1 MLDANILRA
10 FLNDAG
16 GIGDSVAET
25 EYGAY
30 GPFAL
35 YVGGTGEVRFKDV
48 SYKDLQPRVAQPEKV
63 SSRFR
68 MQQVN
73 EFYYSWGPAIA
84 DFNRDGTPDIVAGPY
99 YYLGPEYTTAREIY
113 IGGTIDPGTQYF
125 NGLQYAYDFT
135 GDGWPDVLN
144 AVFQRPAILYVNP
157 KGESRRWET
166 YTVTDR
172 MSCEFMLLKD
182 VDADGK
188 LEFLFK
194 DSENRFVYTKPDP
207 ANPTGLWTK
216 HAISEPGPWANH
228 GMGVGDVNGDG
239 RVDFLNAFG
248 WWEQPALERRE
259 SKVQSRKSGV
269 GTWAYHPAAFG
280 KWTRSSPG
288 GAEMAVYDVNGDG
301 LNDVVTSLQ
310 AHGLGLSWFEQKKA
324 ADGSRSFVE
333 HPIMSDF
340 STKNAGGVIFSQLHG
355 ATYAD
360 VDGDGLQDFITGK
373 RFWSHLDTFIDPDPH
388 GPPVLYVYRT
398 VRNPK
403 APGGAEF
410 VPELDPQP
418 FGRRV
423 ASRGGR
429 SRQERQRRNH
439 HVDQAGH
446 VHLLEQLEVGQAI
459 TCDSFA
465 PRSSSSL
472 LQLSSWLA
480 RRTLRKT
487 GRRMATT
494 PARSDTRR
502 SSKSIRPT
510 CRIFG
515 SRGPT
520 THPRP
525 CRLRPLAAAG
535 AAEAQE
541 PARGARPA
549 APGRPTPRQSA
560 STPLVIDGVMYMA
573 TMYNRVVALDADTG
587 KEIWV
592 KDIGRTPVNA
602 RPRVLAGHQQHST
615 AARVWDRRWIVA
627 ADVVEREN
635 RRVHARVR
643 TRRQGGL
650 AAGRRREVSE
660 AARGV
665 VVAAGDLQASCD
677 YRQSLAGKPE
687 PRTVG

>member
-1 MLDANILRA
+1 MTNRLGTLLAAVVIVAAALASITHGASKNFAPDVVFAGSSLTGWPSIGQARWRAENGEIIGTPTAATGGWLLADRSYQDVAVFTSFRCAAGCQTGVLLRAERTPDGGMKGVFVSLNEGDLAAYRMTVDREGAQTSKERLRGPGGGQLRVALPPPNPAPPAAGARAGGPPGLPPFPGGMASPIPRPNAGLRANDWNTIEVVLDANILRA

-63 SSRFR
+63 SSSFR

-73 EFYYSWGPAIA
+73 EFYYSWGPAVA

-144 AVFQRPAILYVNP
+144 SVFQRPAILYVNP

-228 GMGVGDVNGDG
+228 GMGVGDVDGDG

-248 WWEQPALERRE
+248 WWQQPTGPE
-259 SKVQSRKSGV
+259 SKAQSPKSG
-269 GTWAYHPAAFG
+269 TWIYHPAAFG

-310 AHGLGLSWFEQKKA
+310 AHGLGLSWFEQKRA

-410 VPELDPQP
+410 VPELVHNRSGVGSHLAVVDLDKD
-418 FGRRV
+418 GS
-423 ASRGGR
+423 AEIITSTKRG
-429 SRQERQRRNH
+429 
-439 HVDQAGH
+439 
-446 VHLLEQLEVGQAI
+446 
-459 TCDSFA
+459 TF
-465 PRSSSSL
+465 
-472 LQLSSWLA
+472 
-480 RRTLRKT
+480 
-487 GRRMATT
+487 
-494 PARSDTRR
+494 
-502 SSKSIRPT
+502 
-510 CRIFG
+510 IFWNNWK
-515 SRGPT
+515 
-520 THPRP
+520 
-525 CRLRPLAAAG
+525 AAK
-535 AAEAQE
+535 
-541 PARGARPA
+541 R
-549 APGRPTPRQSA
+549 
-560 STPLVIDGVMYMA
+560 
-573 TMYNRVVALDADTG
+573 
-587 KEIWV
+587 
-592 KDIGRTPVNA
+592 
-602 RPRVLAGHQQHST
+602 
-615 AARVWDRRWIVA
+615 
-627 ADVVEREN
+627 
-635 RRVHARVR
+635 
-643 TRRQGGL
+643 
-650 AAGRRREVSE
+650 
-660 AARGV
+660 
-665 VVAAGDLQASCD
+665 
-677 YRQSLAGKPE
+677 
-687 PRTVG
+687 

>member
-1 MLDANILRA
+1 MTYRLGAFFAAVAVVAAAFASVIHGASKNFMPDVVFAGSSLTGWQSIGQGSWRAENGEIIGTAKGAAGGWLLADRPYQDVAVFASFKCAAGCQTGVLLRAERTADGGLKGVFVSLNDGDLAAYRMTLDSQGAQTSKERLRGPGPGQLRVALPPPNPVPPAAGGRAGAPGGGLPPFPGGIASPIPRPTTNLRAGDWNTIELVLDANILRA

-16 GIGDSVAET
+16 GIGDSAAET

-48 SYKDLQPRVAQPEKV
+48 SYKDLQPRVAQPEQV
-63 SSRFR
+63 SGKFR
-68 MQQVN
+68 MQTLN
-73 EFYYSWGPAIA
+73 EFYYSWGPAVA

-144 AVFQRPAILYVNP
+144 SVFQRPAILYVNP

-194 DSENRFVYTKPDP
+194 DSENRFVYAKPDP

-216 HAISEPGPWANH
+216 HPISEPGPWANH

-248 WWEQPALERRE
+248 WWEQPAGLPA
-259 SKVQSRKSGV
+259 VAQSAQAGAW
-269 GTWAYHPAAFG
+269 TYHPAAFG
-280 KWTRSSPG
+280 RWTRSGPG

-333 HPIMSDF
+333 QPIMTDF
-340 STKNAGGVIFSQLHG
+340 STKNAGGVMFTQLHG

-388 GPPVLYVYRT
+388 GAPVLYVYRT
-398 VRNPK
+398 VRNAK

-410 VPELDPQP
+410 VPELIHNRSGVGSHLSVVDLNKDGSPEIIT
-418 FGRRV
+418 
-423 ASRGGR
+423 STKRGTFIFW
-429 SRQERQRRNH
+429 NH
-439 HVDQAGH
+439 WKAK
-446 VHLLEQLEVGQAI
+446 
-459 TCDSFA
+459 
-465 PRSSSSL
+465 R
-472 LQLSSWLA
+472 
-480 RRTLRKT
+480 
-487 GRRMATT
+487 
-494 PARSDTRR
+494 
-502 SSKSIRPT
+502 
-510 CRIFG
+510 
-515 SRGPT
+515 
-520 THPRP
+520 
-525 CRLRPLAAAG
+525 
-535 AAEAQE
+535 
-541 PARGARPA
+541 
-549 APGRPTPRQSA
+549 
-560 STPLVIDGVMYMA
+560 
-573 TMYNRVVALDADTG
+573 
-587 KEIWV
+587 
-592 KDIGRTPVNA
+592 
-602 RPRVLAGHQQHST
+602 
-615 AARVWDRRWIVA
+615 
-627 ADVVEREN
+627 
-635 RRVHARVR
+635 
-643 TRRQGGL
+643 
-650 AAGRRREVSE
+650 
-660 AARGV
+660 
-665 VVAAGDLQASCD
+665 
-677 YRQSLAGKPE
+677 
-687 PRTVG
+687 

>member
-1 MLDANILRA
+1 MRYRPGTFLASLAILAAAFASIIHGASKNFAPDVVFTGSSLAGWQPIGQASWRAENGEIIGTPSAASGGWLLADRSYQDVAVFSSFRCAAGCQTGVLLRAEKTSDGGVKGVFVSLNEGDLAAYRVTVDRQGAQTSKERLRGPGGGQLRVALPPPEPSASATGGRAAGPAPGPPPFPGGITSPIPRPNTNLRSGDWNTIELVLDANILRA

-35 YVGGTGEVRFKDV
+35 YIGGTGEVRFKDV
-48 SYKDLQPRVAQPEKV
+48 SYKDLQPRVAQPEQV
-63 SSRFR
+63 SSKFR
-68 MQQVN
+68 MQTLN
-73 EFYYSWGPAIA
+73 EFYYSWGPAVA

-99 YYLGPEYTTAREIY
+99 YYLGPEYTAAREIY

-144 AVFQRPAILYVNP
+144 AIFQRPAILYVNP
-157 KGESRRWET
+157 KGEARRWDT

-188 LEFLFK
+188 PEFLFK
-194 DSENRFVYTKPDP
+194 DSENKFVYAKPDP

-239 RVDFLNAFG
+239 RADFLNAFG
-248 WWEQPALERRE
+248 WWEQPDRPA
-259 SKVQSRKSGV
+259 SGV
-269 GTWAYHPAAFG
+269 DRRSWPYHPAAFG

-333 HPIMSDF
+333 HPIMMDF
-340 STKNAGGVIFSQLHG
+340 STKNAGGVMFSQLHG

-388 GPPVLYVYRT
+388 GAPVLYVYRT
-398 VRNPK
+398 VRNPT

-410 VPELDPQP
+410 VPELIHNRSGVGSHLSVVDLNKD
-418 FGRRV
+418 GR
-423 ASRGGR
+423 AEIITSTKRG
-429 SRQERQRRNH
+429 
-439 HVDQAGH
+439 
-446 VHLLEQLEVGQAI
+446 
-459 TCDSFA
+459 TF
-465 PRSSSSL
+465 
-472 LQLSSWLA
+472 
-480 RRTLRKT
+480 
-487 GRRMATT
+487 
-494 PARSDTRR
+494 
-502 SSKSIRPT
+502 
-510 CRIFG
+510 IFWNNWN
-515 SRGPT
+515 
-520 THPRP
+520 
-525 CRLRPLAAAG
+525 AA
-535 AAEAQE
+535 
-541 PARGARPA
+541 
-549 APGRPTPRQSA
+549 
-560 STPLVIDGVMYMA
+560 
-573 TMYNRVVALDADTG
+573 
-587 KEIWV
+587 K
-592 KDIGRTPVNA
+592 K
-602 RPRVLAGHQQHST
+602 
-615 AARVWDRRWIVA
+615 
-627 ADVVEREN
+627 
-635 RRVHARVR
+635 
-643 TRRQGGL
+643 
-650 AAGRRREVSE
+650 
-660 AARGV
+660 
-665 VVAAGDLQASCD
+665 
-677 YRQSLAGKPE
+677 
-687 PRTVG
+687 

>member
-1 MLDANILRA
+1 MMHRLRSLVPPVAVLATAFVSVGHGASTNFTPDVVFRGSNLASWRPIGQVSWRAENGEIVGTPSAATGGWLLADRSYQDVAVFAEFRCAAGCQTGVLLRAERTADGGLKGIFVSLNEGDLAAYRVTVDRQGAQTSKERLRAPGGGQLRVAPPPPNSAPVPAAARAGGPPPIPPFPGGIASPIPRPTTGLRAGDWNTIELVLDANILRA

-16 GIGDSVAET
+16 GIGDSVAEP
-25 EYGAY
+25 EHGAY

-48 SYKDLQPRVAQPEKV
+48 SYKDLQPRVAQPEQV
-63 SSRFR
+63 SSKFR
-68 MQQVN
+68 MQRLN
-73 EFYYSWGPAIA
+73 EFYYSWGPAVA
-84 DFNRDGTPDIVAGPY
+84 DFNRDGIPDIVAGPY
-99 YYLGPEYTTAREIY
+99 YYLGPDYTTAREIY

-144 AVFQRPAILYVNP
+144 SVFQREAILYVNP
-157 KGESRRWET
+157 KGESRRWDR

-188 LEFLFK
+188 LEFIFK
-194 DSENRFVYTKPDP
+194 DSETRFVYAKPDP

-248 WWEQPALERRE
+248 WWEQPSASRQSPVVSRQ
-259 SKVQSRKSGV
+259 SKVEGSQSKVEGPES
-269 GTWAYHPAAFG
+269 GTWTYHPAAFG

-333 HPIMSDF
+333 HPIMTDF

-360 VDGDGLQDFITGK
+360 IDGDGLHDFITGK

-410 VPELDPQP
+410 VPELVHNRS
-418 FGRRV
+418 GVGSHV
-423 ASRGGR
+423 AVFDLDRDGSAEIITSTKRGTFIFW
-429 SRQERQRRNH
+429 NN
-439 HVDQAGH
+439 
-446 VHLLEQLEVGQAI
+446 
-459 TCDSFA
+459 
-465 PRSSSSL
+465 
-472 LQLSSWLA
+472 W
-480 RRTLRKT
+480 KT
-487 GRRMATT
+487 GRR
-494 PARSDTRR
+494 
-502 SSKSIRPT
+502 
-510 CRIFG
+510 
-515 SRGPT
+515 
-520 THPRP
+520 
-525 CRLRPLAAAG
+525 
-535 AAEAQE
+535 
-541 PARGARPA
+541 
-549 APGRPTPRQSA
+549 
-560 STPLVIDGVMYMA
+560 
-573 TMYNRVVALDADTG
+573 
-587 KEIWV
+587 
-592 KDIGRTPVNA
+592 
-602 RPRVLAGHQQHST
+602 
-615 AARVWDRRWIVA
+615 
-627 ADVVEREN
+627 
-635 RRVHARVR
+635 
-643 TRRQGGL
+643 
-650 AAGRRREVSE
+650 
-660 AARGV
+660 
-665 VVAAGDLQASCD
+665 
-677 YRQSLAGKPE
+677 
-687 PRTVG
+687 